1 MKLHATIKEIREGSS
16 KLLSVGYC
24 DMQHL
29 LQYESPIAYSSGV
42 YGWNFDAYLVNGITI
57 CTGYRGMPKNYR
69 MADNW
74 RLVREYEKKAEK
86 VIYSVSNYKD
96 KIEIV
101 RGYLT
106 ELLKKL
112 SED

>member
-1 MKLHATIKEIREGSS
+1 MKLHATIREIRESS
-16 KLLSVGYC
+16 YQLLSVGYC

-29 LQYESPIAYSSGV
+29 LQYESPIAYTSGV
-42 YGWNFDAYLVNGITI
+42 YGWNFDAYQVNGVTI
-57 CTGYRGMPKNYR
+57 CTGYRGMPKNIR

-74 RLVREYEKKAEK
+74 ELVREYEKKAEK
-86 VIYSVSNYKD
+86 IIYSVSNYQD

-101 RGYLT
+101 KSYLS

-112 SED
+112 AEQ